1 MTTELSMTWT
11 PPREPTSECPQDYP
25 GRTVQSRIALGIY
38 ESSMEALD
46 WITIRNLRVDCV
58 IGIFAEED
66 TRLQPVS
73 VTLRL
78 GLAPRAH
85 SSESL
90 EDSVDYLAIAGQVS
104 FLLAA
109 CRFRLL
115 ETAADALAAY
125 LLAPPAP
132 GDRRAPIRRVVVEIH
147 KPNALPAPMTA
158 SLTIERVPAPERYRV
173 EDKSFGTVDV
183 IHEAAHSG
191 IYRLNVAP
199 GRQIPLHVHREME
212 EHELVLT
219 RGIRCQGREVFP
231 GTAFHWPR
239 NAAHFYENPTAHYQT
254 ILCVDRP
261 RFIPED
267 EVEVT
272 GVLPAEVAPEHI
284 WAPRDPHGR
293 LIALD
298 L

>member
-1 MTTELSMTWT
+1 M
-11 PPREPTSECPQDYP
+11 
-25 GRTVQSRIALGIY
+25 
-38 ESSMEALD
+38 ESLD
-46 WITIRNLRVDCV
+46 WITIRDLRVNCV

-66 TRLQPVS
+66 SRVQPVS

-78 GLAPRAH
+78 GLAPRPHAVI
-85 SSESL
+85 ESL
-90 EDSVDYLAIAGQVS
+90 EESVDYLAITGQVS

-115 ETAADALAAY
+115 ETAADALTSY

-132 GDRRAPIRRVVVEIH
+132 GERRAAIQRIALEIH
-147 KPNALPAPMTA
+147 KPNALPSPTTA
-158 SLTIERVPAPERYRV
+158 SLSIERAAPQPFRV
-173 EDKSFGTVDV
+173 EVKSFGTVDV
-183 IHEAAHSG
+183 IHEAANAG

-199 GRQIPLHVHREME
+199 GRQIPLHVHHEME

-239 NAAHFYENPTAHYQT
+239 GAAHFYENPSADYQT
-254 ILCVDRP
+254 VLCVDRP
-261 RFIPED
+261 RFILED
-267 EVEVT
+267 EVEVA
-272 GVLPAEVAPEHI
+272 GAPAEVAPEHV

-293 LIALD
+293 LIAS
-298 L
+298 

>member
-1 MTTELSMTWT
+1 
-11 PPREPTSECPQDYP
+11 
-25 GRTVQSRIALGIY
+25 
-38 ESSMEALD
+38 MEALD
-46 WITIRNLRVDCV
+46 WIAIRDLRVECV

-66 TRLQPVS
+66 TRVQPVS

-78 GLAPRAH
+78 GLSPREHAT
-85 SSESL
+85 ESL
-90 EDSVDYLAIAGQVS
+90 EDSVDYLAVAGQVS

-125 LLAPPAP
+125 LLAPPTPAE
-132 GDRRAPIRRVVVEIH
+132 RRVPIRRVVVEIH
-147 KPNALPAPMTA
+147 KPNALPAPVTA
-158 SLTIERVPAPERYRV
+158 SLTIERAAGPRRFRV
-173 EDKSFGTVDV
+173 EEKSFGTVDV

-199 GRQIPLHVHREME
+199 GRQIPLHVHQQME

-239 NAAHFYENPTAHYQT
+239 GAAHFYENPTSHYQT

-272 GVLPAEVAPEHI
+272 GAPADVAPEHI

-293 LIALD
+293 LIALEP
-298 L
+298 